1 MSMTRSRLA
10 LFALFALSCRTA
22 DVPTTDDEDD
32 ELVDEGDWSADAD
45 DPTDN
50 IDEGDDDD
58 DGGSSSGSGSYD
70 SFDMDA
76 AESAHGCHI
85 VTVFCMSLF
94 GDQFA
99 SGPSDEICTEI
110 DSLYEEQLGEFL
122 PSTPVDTCPSGSTG
136 ACVLDAG
143 TGQDQALFFYADSV
157 MDGPTSCAQ
166 GDGDW
171 VNL

>member
-1 MSMTRSRLA
+1 MTRT
-10 LFALFALSCRTA
+10 LFALFAFSCRTA
-22 DVPTTDDEDD
+22 DVPTTDDGDD
-32 ELVDEGDWSADAD
+32 EWVDEGDWSADAD

-58 DGGSSSGSGSYD
+58 DGGTGDDD

-85 VTVFCMSLF
+85 VTIFCMSLF

-99 SGPSDEICTEI
+99 SSPTDEICTEI
-110 DSLYEEQLGEFL
+110 DILYEEQLGEFL
-122 PSTPVDTCPSGSTG
+122 PSTPVDTCPSGATG
-136 ACVLDAG
+136 ACVLGAG

-166 GDGDW
+166 GDGVW